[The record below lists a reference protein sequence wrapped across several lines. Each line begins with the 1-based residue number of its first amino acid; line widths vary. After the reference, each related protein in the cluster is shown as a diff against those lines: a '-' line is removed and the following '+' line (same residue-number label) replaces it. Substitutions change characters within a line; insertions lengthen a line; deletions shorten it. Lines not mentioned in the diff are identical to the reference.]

1 MRPTPTER
9 FSRSRRGLRDSVT
22 ITNDEIGE
30 SANRGLGGDLAIDAI
45 RGAIIEDRTTATAL
59 ANEFYARIR
68 KEDPEIGSFLSLC
81 EERAR
86 RQAGLI
92 DQMSAEGKPLPPLA
106 GIPVAIKDVMVTS
119 GVRTTAGSKILDN
132 FIPPYDCTAV
142 ARLEAAGAGILG
154 KLNCD
159 EFAMGSSTENS
170 AYYPVHNPR
179 DKSRVPG
186 GSSGGSAA
194 AVAAEMAVATLGSD
208 TGGSLRQPASF
219 CGVVGLKP
227 TYGRVSR
234 YGLIAFASSLDHIGP
249 FAKTVK
255 DVALMLRT
263 IAGRDPM
270 DSTSA
275 DVPVPDYVAELEK
288 PVRGLKL
295 GVAKEYFGDGLD
307 DEVRHAVESAIDK
320 LKSLGCEV
328 VPISLPHTPYAI
340 PTYYLIATAEASANL
355 ARYDGVRYSARA
367 AGVKS
372 LPEMYRRS
380 RDEGFGAEVK
390 RRIMLGTYALSAG
403 YYDAYYLK
411 AQKVRT
417 LLTRDFEEAFR
428 KVDAIVTP
436 TSPTAAFRLG
446 EKSNDPL
453 AMYLADIYTVTADLA
468 GIPGISIPCGETKEK
483 LPIGLQILGK
493 HFDEATILRV
503 AQASEKAA

>member
-1 MRPTPTER
+1 M
-9 FSRSRRGLRDSVT
+9 
-22 ITNDEIGE
+22 
-30 SANRGLGGDLAIDAI
+30 DLTQLTIDAARSSI
-45 RGAIIEDRTTATAL
+45 QERKTTAL
-59 ANEFYARIR
+59 ALAEAHYARIQN
-68 KEDPEIGSFLSLC
+68 EDGQIGAYLTLC
-81 EERAR
+81 KERALE
-86 RQAGLI
+86 QA
-92 DQMSAEGKPLPPLA
+92 DRVDRMAAEGKHLPPLA
-106 GIPVAIKDVMVTS
+106 GVPVGIKDVMSTR
-119 GVRTTAGSKILDN
+119 GVRTTAGSKMLGGY
-132 FIPPYDCTAV
+132 IPPYDCTAV
-142 ARLEAAGAGILG
+142 ARMEAAGAVILG
-154 KLNCD
+154 KTNCD
-159 EFAMGSSTENS
+159 EFAMGSSNENS
-170 AYYPVHNPR
+170 AFRPVRNPR
-179 DKSRVPG
+179 DLNRVPG

-194 AVAAEMAVATLGSD
+194 AVAANMAVVALGSD
-208 TGGSLRQPASF
+208 TGGSIRQPASF
-219 CGVVGLKP
+219 CGVVGLMP

-234 YGLIAFASSLDHIGP
+234 YGLIAFASSLDHVGP
-249 FAKTVK
+249 LTKTVK
-255 DVALMLRT
+255 DATTVLRT

-275 DVPVPDYVAELEK
+275 NLAVPDYPSELEK
-288 PVRGLKL
+288 DIRGLRI

-328 VPISLPHTPYAI
+328 VPVSLPHTPYAI
-340 PTYYLIATAEASANL
+340 PTYYLIATAEASSNL
-355 ARYDGVRYSARA
+355 ARYDGVRYGYRA

-417 LLTRDFEEAFR
+417 LLTRDFDEAFR

-468 GIPGISIPCGETKEK
+468 GIPGISIPCGATTDK

-493 HFDEATILRV
+493 HFDEATILRI
-503 AQASEKAA
+503 AHAYEQAA